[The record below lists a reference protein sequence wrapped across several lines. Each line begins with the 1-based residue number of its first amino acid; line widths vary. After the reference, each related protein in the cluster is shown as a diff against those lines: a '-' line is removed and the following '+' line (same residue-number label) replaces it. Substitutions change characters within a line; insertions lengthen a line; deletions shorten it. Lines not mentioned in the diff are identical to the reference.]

1 VRAPRKSPLKRRAP
15 RPYRQARRAESAAAT
30 RRGIVA
36 AGLNLL
42 DQRDAPRLSLD
53 EVAIAAKVSRATI
66 YNQFGSRSALLIAM
80 MEDLGRVINYERVRT
95 AQRLP
100 DPVEALSATIHEA
113 TACWSSRRLTIRRIL
128 ALGVLDPEVDKLN
141 AMFEGYRRAEMGQ
154 LAQRLHDAGRLGTGV
169 SVAEASVTLGA
180 LTSPQA
186 LELVGWDSDPATA
199 TARLLRMAR
208 ASLGIPPT

>member
-1 VRAPRKSPLKRRAP
+1 VRASRSSPLKRRAP

-30 RRGIVA
+30 RRGIIA

-42 DQRDAPRLSLD
+42 EQREAPRLSLD
-53 EVAIAAKVSRATI
+53 EVAVAAKVSRATI
-66 YNQFGSRSALLIAM
+66 YNQFGSRSSLLIAM

-100 DPVEALSATIHEA
+100 DPVEALTATIDEA

-154 LAQRLHDAGRLGTGV
+154 LAQRLRDAGRLGDGV
-169 SVAEASVTLGA
+169 SVVDASITLGA

-186 LELVGWDSDPATA
+186 LELVGWDSDLATA

-208 ASLGIPPT
+208 AALGIHST